1 MPKTLKEAYAP
12 YFTVGA
18 AVSAWWLDEAR
29 DVIAANFDTV
39 TCENEM
45 KYLFI
50 HPHGYQPPENVNKF
64 NRGELEYR
72 PEITDRES
80 LVHPSLVVD
89 TSGADKIADFARE
102 NGLKIRGHNLA
113 WHASYPWGVF
123 EQLTPS
129 ELRSNLDEHFKFM
142 AEKYGDCYCWDVV
155 NEALNDRL
163 DGGDIRD
170 NVFHKKLGDDY
181 LFELHGLA
189 RKYFPNSELCLNDY
203 DEFRPDKRDRIIRTA
218 MALKE
223 RGLVDVIGLQCHTN
237 IGILKHG
244 FDEVRRSLDMYAK
257 TGLKLHITEM
267 DVCCIE
273 WKKDPRPATPE
284 MTAQVADVYEKFF
297 GIFKEYSEYIEN
309 VTVWGVSNKHSWL
322 NGLGPK
328 ECHGTNKPLL
338 FDDNYEP
345 TESLR
350 RLLEMA

>member
-18 AVSAWWLDEAR
+18 AVSAWWLDEAAE
-29 DVIAANFDTV
+29 VVAANFDTV

-45 KYLFI
+45 KYLNI
-50 HPHGYQPPENVNKF
+50 HPHGYSAPEDVNRF
-64 NRGELEYR
+64 NRGEIDFR

-89 TSGADKIADFARE
+89 TSGADKIAGFARE

-123 EQLTPS
+123 EQLSPS

-155 NEALNDRL
+155 NEALNDRR
-163 DGGDIRD
+163 DGDDLRR
-170 NVFHKKLGDDY
+170 NVFREKLGDDY

-203 DEFRPDKRDRIIRTA
+203 SEFRPDKRDRIIRTA

-223 RGLVDVIGLQCHTN
+223 RNLVDVIGLQCHTN
-237 IGILKHG
+237 IGVLKHG
-244 FDEVRRSLDMYAK
+244 FDGVRRSMDMYVK
-257 TGLKLHITEM
+257 TGL
-267 DVCCIE
+267 
-273 WKKDPRPATPE
+273 
-284 MTAQVADVYEKFF
+284 
-297 GIFKEYSEYIEN
+297 
-309 VTVWGVSNKHSWL
+309 
-322 NGLGPK
+322 
-328 ECHGTNKPLL
+328 
-338 FDDNYEP
+338 
-345 TESLR
+345 
-350 RLLEMA
+350 RLLSGFWA

>member
-1 MPKTLKEAYAP
+1 MPKPLKQVYAP

-45 KYLFI
+45 KYLSI
-50 HPHGYQPPENVNKF
+50 HPHGYEAPEDVNKF
-64 NRGELEYR
+64 NRGELDFR

-80 LVHPSLVVD
+80 LVHPSLIVD
-89 TSGADKIADFARE
+89 TSGADKIADFARS

-123 EQLTPS
+123 EQLSPS
-129 ELRSNLDEHFKFM
+129 ELRSNLDEHFKLM

-155 NEALNDRL
+155 NEAINDRRE
-163 DGGDIRD
+163 GDDLRS
-170 NVFHKKLGDDY
+170 NVFREKLGDDY

-189 RKYFPNSELCLNDY
+189 RKYFPNSLLCLNDY
-203 DEFRPDKRDRIIRTA
+203 GEFRPDKRDRILRTA

-237 IGILKHG
+237 IGILKRG
-244 FDEVRRSLDMYAK
+244 FDDVRRSLDMYSK
-257 TGLKLHITEM
+257 TGLRLHITEM
-267 DVCCIE
+267 DVGCIDWHE
-273 WKKDPRPATPE
+273 KPREITPE
-284 MTAQVADVYEKFF
+284 MVSDVAEVYEKLFQ
-297 GIFKEYSEYIEN
+297 IFKEYSDYIDN

-322 NGLGPK
+322 NHMGPVEMRGK
-328 ECHGTNKPLL
+328 NKPLL
-338 FDDNYEP
+338 FDDDYNP
-345 TESLR
+345 TESLI
-350 RLLEMA
+350 RLLGE